1 MEKDKEFIDDEEESI
16 TGTTAKKKVVC
27 QMAGRK
33 FLYAHVP
40 QFLTDLEQ
48 VELTTSVLERCK
60 LQNNDNFLLTY
71 DDSGTSS
78 CSLEL
83 GLVPPCGGDMEP
95 ALPLAVSH
103 ARRAFSLIQSILLL
117 QQQSK
122 KDKVTTTPSGHDV
135 GIRTRTMDPTNS
147 TTAEMAVLK
156 DLASSSCLT
165 GIALLY
171 GPKGCMPAH
180 YDAPTQPLQRMEL
193 LVLLS
198 LGSTTVFTCNKTDEP
213 LHLFSGDALVMDSM
227 AVLHGVQQ
235 IIPHPSSPVSHLL
248 PPNSRL
254 GVLLWQGRTSTPSK
268 ETTTTANNRM
278 EPDDMEIPD
287 GMGSLLFGDD
297 SDSDSDSD

>member
-1 MEKDKEFIDDEEESI
+1 MEKDKEFIDEEESM

-40 QFLTDLEQ
+40 QFLTDHEQ

-60 LQNNDNFLLTY
+60 LQNDNFLLTH
-71 DDSGTSS
+71 DDSCTSS

-95 ALPLAVSH
+95 AIPLAVSH
-103 ARRAFSLIQSILLL
+103 ARRAFSLIRSILVL

-122 KDKVTTTPSGHDV
+122 KDKATTTPCDV
-135 GIRTRTMDPTNS
+135 GTTTMDPTTGS
-147 TTAEMAVLK
+147 TTAEMAVLQ

-180 YDAPTQPLQRMEL
+180 YDSPTQPLQRMEL

-198 LGSTTVFTCNKTDEP
+198 LGSTTVFTCSNDQEP

-254 GVLLWQGRTSTPSK
+254 GVLLWQGRTSIPSK
-268 ETTTTANNRM
+268 ETTTTANHRM
-278 EPDDMEIPD
+278 EPDDMDIPD
-287 GMGSLLFGDD
+287 GMGSLLFGNDSDD
-297 SDSDSDSD
+297 SD